1 MDPALGRDGTTAS
14 APAAANTVPV
24 VARPLAR
31 DGFNAQSLGR
41 GLNAHVKQARVL
53 MVGAGGI
60 GCELLK
66 NLVLTGFGEVHVV
79 DLDTID
85 LSNLNRQFLFRQEHI
100 KKSKALVAK
109 EVAEK
114 FNPAVKI
121 VAHHANIKDA
131 QFSLEW
137 FSGFTMV
144 FNALDNLDARRHVN
158 KMCLAADVP
167 LIESGTTGF
176 NGQVQVIKK
185 GVTACYDCSPKETP
199 KTFPVCTIRSTP
211 SQPIHCIVWAKSYLL
226 NEIFGLSEDESAFD
240 YSADGDNAKEIA
252 ELKRESEALR
262 KIRESVGSPEFHEM
276 IFDKV
281 FNADIVRLRSME
293 EMWKTRKPPEPLV
306 YSDLL
311 EKAAEALASKDAVLQ
326 NDQKVWSL
334 EENLVVFKDSL
345 DRLSQRVLEMK
356 KAVAEGTA
364 QDAIIT
370 FDKDDNDT
378 LDFVA
383 ASANLRSALFGI
395 DPKSKFDI
403 KQMAGNIIPAIATT
417 NAIVAGL
424 CVLEAFKVLRGE
436 YDKAKEV
443 FLTPFAP
450 ARLLASDRSREPNPD
465 CPVCGVFQTRA
476 YVDLS
481 RATLND
487 LVEDF
492 LKLQLG
498 YGGKDLSVSNE
509 VGILYD
515 PDETDNL
522 DKKLSDLGIKPDS
535 FLTITDEDDEDP
547 FVNVVVAIQE
557 AKQPLEDKPI
567 RGVAL
572 ENIKIPTKPKKTP
585 APEAASTVGPDSRIP
600 SEGVSEVLPP
610 AKRPHPESS
619 SEDVVEVVT
628 KKARTV
634 PVIADDDIVVI
645 DDGSWGGGAIVI
657 DDSD

>member
-1 MDPALGRDGTTAS
+1 MDPAVGVEGTAALV
-14 APAAANTVPV
+14 APLAPVVPV
-24 VARPLAR
+24 IAPSLAR
-31 DGFNAQSLGR
+31 DSFNSQSLGR
-41 GLNAHVKQARVL
+41 GLNAHVKQSRVL

-66 NLVLTGFGEVHVV
+66 NLVLTGFGEIHVV

-114 FNPAVKI
+114 FNPALKI

-131 QFSLEW
+131 QFNIDW
-137 FSGFTMV
+137 FSSFRIV
-144 FNALDNLDARRHVN
+144 FNALDNLEARRHVN

-199 KTFPVCTIRSTP
+199 KSFPVCTIRSTP
-211 SQPIHCIVWAKSYLL
+211 SQPIHCIVWGKSYLL
-226 NEIFGLSEDESAFD
+226 NEIFGASEDESAFD
-240 YSADGDNAKEIA
+240 HSSDADNAKEIE
-252 ELKRESEALR
+252 ELKKESEALR
-262 KIRESVGSPEFHEM
+262 RIRESVGSPEFHQM
-276 IFDKV
+276 LFNKV
-281 FNADIVRLRSME
+281 FNTDIVRLRSME
-293 EMWKTRKPPEPLV
+293 DMWKTRRPPEPLD
-306 YSDLL
+306 YEELL
-311 EKAAEALASKDAVLQ
+311 KKASEAMAAKEAVLKS
-326 NDQKVWSL
+326 DQKVWSL
-334 EENLVVFKDSL
+334 EENLVVFNDSL
-345 DRLSQRVLEMK
+345 DRLSKRILDIKHAPNGV
-356 KAVAEGTA
+356 T

-370 FDKDDNDT
+370 FDKDDEDT

-383 ASANLRSALFGI
+383 ASANIRSTLFGI
-395 DPKSKFDI
+395 ERKSKFDI

-424 CVLEAFKVLRGE
+424 CVLEAFKVLKGE
-436 YDKAKEV
+436 YDKAREV

-450 ARLLASDRSREPNPD
+450 ARLLASDKSREPNPD

-498 YGGKDLSVSNE
+498 YGEKDISVSNE

-522 DKKLSDLGIKPDS
+522 GKKLSELGIGPDS
-535 FLTITDEDDEDP
+535 FLTITDEDDENP

-557 AKQPLEDKPI
+557 AKEPLEDKPI
-567 RGVAL
+567 KGVSSG
-572 ENIKIPTKPKKTP
+572 EINIPTKPKKTP
-585 APEAASTVGPDSRIP
+585 VPETIGQNGHSAQNGSRQP
-600 SEGVSEVLPP
+600 SEAVAEVIP
-610 AKRPHPESS
+610 AKRPHPEGTENATSVKKAKTTAPTPEKD
-619 SEDVVEVVT
+619 EDVVLL
-628 KKARTV
+628 
-634 PVIADDDIVVI
+634 DD
-645 DDGSWGGGAIVI
+645 SAGGAIII
-657 DDSD
+657 DDD